1 MVDSITAEHR
11 SWVMSRIGSKNT
23 KPELVVR
30 SILHRLG
37 YRFSLR
43 RKLPGRPDI
52 VMPKY
57 NLVIFVHGCFW
68 HQHKRCPAGRIP
80 KSNVAFWEEKFAKN
94 KARDAK
100 VKRQLK
106 KDGWRVHVVWECDLK
121 RPDRL
126 LDGLQKAIHEKN
138 GPLVYCS
145 KADQFEPNELL
156 KVAEKSAASTWRKN
170 ADSS

>member
-1 MVDSITAEHR
+1 MADSITAEHR

-23 KPELVVR
+23 KPELIVR

-57 NLVIFVHGCFW
+57 QLVIFVHGCFW
-68 HQHKRCPAGRIP
+68 HQHARCPAGRVP

-94 KARDAK
+94 KAR
-100 VKRQLK
+100 
-106 KDGWRVHVVWECDLK
+106 VHVVWECELK
-121 RPDRL
+121 KPDRL
-126 LDGLQKAIHEKN
+126 LAGLHKAIHEQKA
-138 GPLVYCS
+138 PLQYTA
-145 KADQFEPNELL
+145 KADLVEPTALL
-156 KVAEKSAASTWRKN
+156 KVAEDSAASTWRRN
-170 ADSS
+170 AKEKREPT